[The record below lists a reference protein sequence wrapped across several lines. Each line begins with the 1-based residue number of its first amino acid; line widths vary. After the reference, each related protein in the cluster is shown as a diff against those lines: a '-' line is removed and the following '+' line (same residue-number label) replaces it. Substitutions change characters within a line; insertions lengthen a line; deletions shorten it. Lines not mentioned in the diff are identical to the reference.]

1 MVFVTTGLALAG
13 ALAMTLPIIIHLLFK
28 NRRKTHEWAAMR
40 LLLEAIRR
48 HRRRSRIES
57 LLLLTL
63 RCLALLLLGSALAQ
77 PLIRNSPLSGIGS
90 GLVVLIIDDGVV
102 SGIRDEEGT
111 PELERNITQAV
122 ELIDSL
128 PSGTKM
134 ALVGTARSGA
144 PIIDQPT
151 INKERVRE
159 TLRSL
164 EPSPTSSNLTA
175 AMTSART
182 LIESSSE
189 SLPSTVVMIGSSR
202 RGAFVAS
209 SSTLDF
215 TPLERITWDDLE
227 GVELLTNQ
235 PFTEPKSI
243 LAIESM
249 SFRKSLSEL
258 SSSSTMIAD
267 IEVRR
272 LGDVSQA
279 TKNTIRLTGT
289 ATDGTPPRGL
299 SIPAGSDRSSL
310 EFEFFVRTEDAAT
323 DGSTIIDAI
332 IDEQILPNAS
342 KLSRVANTSDV
353 IRVAMVDRED
363 FLDAA
368 SVENVGSTQWMTRSL
383 DPTQSGSISI
393 DLLDPVSIDERR
405 LESFDAVIVNRPDLL
420 QSSGWDALDRFSKS
434 GGFMLFTPPQD
445 SIVHDWL
452 DEFKSTFDPD
462 LESNPEV
469 ITSSEPIGISSIQGE
484 TDILSMID
492 DELDDLSSPITVSR
506 LIDIDNTN
514 SRAETI
520 LAGNDDRPFLVVWDT
535 NEERSGAIAL
545 LAASPSE
552 QWTNLPVKPLM
563 VPLMQE
569 LIRRGSSLKSESRSV
584 LSGSDDEIPLV
595 AARELVST
603 TGRSITLSKEGRPLE
618 PLIQTGGWRVLN
630 SSGRMISSLAVNPD
644 IEACDPTLVTT
655 ERVQRWLE
663 NLGPWKVSDFKDI
676 QERFSDDRNGST
688 LSILLL
694 VLVLI
699 IVFLETIL
707 NRRFSNARVMEV
719 NTGTSEGARH
729 A

>member
-1 MVFVTTGLALAG
+1 MGFVTTGLALAG
-13 ALAMTLPIIIHLLFK
+13 VLAMVLPIIIHLLFR
-28 NRRKTHEWAAMR
+28 NRRKTQEWAAMR

-77 PLIRNSPLSGIGS
+77 PIIKNSLLSGIGS
-90 GLVVLIIDDGVV
+90 GLVVLIVDDGVV
-102 SGIRDEEGT
+102 SGIRDQEGT
-111 PELERNITQAV
+111 PELERNISQAV

-151 INKERVRE
+151 INKERVRK

-182 LIESSSE
+182 LIESSPDS
-189 SLPSTVVMIGSSR
+189 SSSTVVMIGSSR
-202 RGAFVAS
+202 RGAFAAS

-215 TPLERITWDDLE
+215 TPLERITWDDL
-227 GVELLTNQ
+227 GDVELLTTQ
-235 PFTEPKSI
+235 PVIEPTSI

-249 SFRKSLSEL
+249 SFRKSLSDL
-258 SSSSTMIAD
+258 SSASTMIAD

-272 LGDVSQA
+272 LGDVSLA
-279 TKNTIRLTGT
+279 TENTLRLTGI
-289 ATDGTPPRGL
+289 ATDGPPPRGL
-299 SIPAGSDRSSL
+299 SIPVGTDRSSL
-310 EFEFFVRTEDAAT
+310 EVEFFVRTEDAAT

-332 IDEQILPNAS
+332 IDEQVLPTAS
-342 KLSRVANTSDV
+342 RISRVANTSDV
-353 IRVAMVDRED
+353 IRVAMVDREN
-363 FLDAA
+363 FLDGDTIDDV
-368 SVENVGSTQWMTRSL
+368 SSTQWMTRSL

-393 DLLDPVSIDERR
+393 DLIDPVSIDERR

-445 SIVHDWL
+445 SLVHDWL
-452 DEFKSTFDPD
+452 DEFKFTFDSD
-462 LESNPEV
+462 LESNPEIV
-469 ITSSEPIGISSIQGE
+469 TPSKPIGLSPIRGK

-492 DELDDLSSPITVSR
+492 GELDDLSSPITVSR
-506 LIDIDNTN
+506 LIDIDSTN

-520 LAGNDDRPFLVVWDT
+520 LVSNDDRPFLLIWSR
-535 NEERSGAIAL
+535 NQARAGAIAL
-545 LAASPSE
+545 LTASPSE

-584 LSGSDDEIPLV
+584 ISGSDDEIRLA

-603 TGRSITLSKEGRPLE
+603 TGRSITLSEDGRPLE
-618 PLIQTGGWRVLN
+618 PLVQTGGWRVLN
-630 SSGRMISSLAVNPD
+630 SSGRMISSIAVNPD
-644 IEACDPTLVTT
+644 LEACDPTLVTT
-655 ERVQRWLE
+655 EKAQRWLE
-663 NLGPWKVSDFKDI
+663 NLGPLKVSEFKAI
-676 QERFSDDRNGST
+676 QERFSDDRNGSV
-688 LSILLL
+688 LSIILLI
-694 VLVLI
+694 LVLI
-699 IVFLETIL
+699 IVFVETLL
-707 NRRFSNARVMEV
+707 NRRFSNARIMEV
-719 NTGTSEGARH
+719 NTGPGEGARH

>member
-1 MVFVTTGLALAG
+1 MGFVTTGLAFAG
-13 ALAMTLPIIIHLLFK
+13 VLAMVLPIIIHLLFK
-28 NRRKTHEWAAMR
+28 NRRKTREWAAMR

-63 RCLALLLLGSALAQ
+63 RCLALLLLGAALAQ
-77 PLIRNSPLSGIGS
+77 PIIQNSLLSGIGS

-102 SGIRDEEGT
+102 SDIRDQEGT
-111 PELERNITQAV
+111 PELQRNISQAV
-122 ELIDSL
+122 KLIDSL
-128 PSGTKM
+128 PTGTKI
-134 ALVGTARSGA
+134 ALVGTARSGE

-151 INKERVRE
+151 INKERVRK

-164 EPSPTSSNLTA
+164 DPSPTSSKITA
-175 AMTSART
+175 AITSART
-182 LIESSSE
+182 IIESSSE
-189 SLPSTVVMIGSSR
+189 SLPSTIVLIGSSR

-215 TPLERITWDDLE
+215 TPLERITWDDIE
-227 GVELLTNQ
+227 DIELLT
-235 PFTEPKSI
+235 TEPVTEPTSI

-249 SFRKSLSEL
+249 SFRKSLSDL

-272 LGDVSQA
+272 LGDVSRA
-279 TKNTIRLTGT
+279 TENTIRLTGV

-310 EFEFFVRTEDAAT
+310 KIELFVRAEDAAT

-332 IDEQILPNAS
+332 IDEQVLPDAS
-342 KLSRVANTSDV
+342 RLSRVADTSDS

-363 FLDAA
+363 FLDAGTVDDVNA
-368 SVENVGSTQWMTRSL
+368 MQWMTRSL

-393 DLLDPVSIDERR
+393 DIIDPVSIDERR

-420 QSSGWDALDRFSKS
+420 QSSGWGALDQFSKS

-445 SIVHDWL
+445 SIVHDWI
-452 DEFKSTFDPD
+452 DEFKSTFDSD

-469 ITSSEPIGISSIQGE
+469 ITSPKPIGLSTIHGK

-506 LIDIDNTN
+506 LIDIDSAN
-514 SRAETI
+514 SRAKTI
-520 LAGNDDRPFLVVWDT
+520 LVGNDDRPFLLVWSS
-535 NEERSGAIAL
+535 NQERAGAIAL
-545 LAASPSE
+545 LTASPSE

-569 LIRRGSSLKSESRSV
+569 LIRRGSSLKSESLSV
-584 LSGSDDEIPLV
+584 VSGFDDEIRLA

-603 TGRSITLSKEGRPLE
+603 NGRSITLAEDGRPLS
-618 PLIQTGGWRVLN
+618 PLVQTGGWRVLN
-630 SSGRMISSLAVNPD
+630 SSGRMISSIAVNPD
-644 IEACDPTLVTT
+644 LEACDPTLVTA
-655 ERVQRWLE
+655 ERAQRWFE
-663 NLGPWKVSDFKDI
+663 NLGPWKVSEFKDI
-676 QERFSDDRNGST
+676 QDRFSDDRNGSA
-688 LSILLL
+688 LSVILLI
-694 VLVLI
+694 LVLI
-699 IVFLETIL
+699 IVFVETFL

-719 NTGTSEGARH
+719 NTGSGEGARH

>member
-1 MVFVTTGLALAG
+1 MGFVTMGLALAG
-13 ALAMTLPIIIHLLFK
+13 VLAMVLPIIIHLLFR

-40 LLLEAIRR
+40 LLFEAIRR

-77 PLIRNSPLSGIGS
+77 PIIQNSLVSGVGS
-90 GLVVLIIDDGVV
+90 RLVVLIIDDGVV
-102 SGIRDEEGT
+102 SGIRDQQGT
-111 PELERNITQAV
+111 PELEHNISQAV

-128 PSGTKM
+128 PSGTKI
-134 ALVGTARSGA
+134 ALVGTSRSGA

-151 INKERVRE
+151 INKERVRK

-164 EPSPTSSNLTA
+164 DPSPTSSDLTA

-189 SLPSTVVMIGSSR
+189 SLPSTIVMIGSSR
-202 RGAFVAS
+202 RGAFAAS
-209 SSTLDF
+209 SSALDF
-215 TPLERITWDDLE
+215 MPLERITWDDLKD
-227 GVELLTNQ
+227 VELLTTLPVN
-235 PFTEPKSI
+235 EPASV

-249 SFRKSLSEL
+249 SFRKSLSDL

-272 LGDVSQA
+272 LGDVSRA
-279 TKNTIRLTGT
+279 TENTIRLAGV
-289 ATDGTPPRGL
+289 ATDGTAPRGL
-299 SIPAGSDRSSL
+299 SIPTGSDRSSL
-310 EFEFFVRTEDAAT
+310 EIEFFVRTEDAAT

-332 IDEQILPNAS
+332 IDEQVLPNAS
-342 KLSRVANTSDV
+342 RLSRVANTSDA

-363 FLDAA
+363 FLDAGTVDDVNA
-368 SVENVGSTQWMTRSL
+368 MQWMTRSL

-393 DLLDPVSIDERR
+393 DIIDPVSIDERR

-420 QSSGWDALDRFSKS
+420 RSSGWNALDRFSKS
-434 GGFMLFTPPQD
+434 GGFILFTPPQD
-445 SIVHDWL
+445 SVVHDWI

-462 LESNPEV
+462 LESKPEI
-469 ITSSEPIGISSIQGE
+469 ITSLKPIGLSSIHGR

-506 LIDIDNTN
+506 LIDIDTTN

-520 LAGNDDRPFLVVWDT
+520 FVDNLDRPFLLVWSSSQ
-535 NEERSGAIAL
+535 ERSGPIAL
-545 LAASPSE
+545 LTASPSE

-569 LIRRGSSLKSESRSV
+569 LVRRGSSLKSESRSV
-584 LSGSDDEIPLV
+584 SSGFDDEIRLA

-603 TGRSITLSKEGRPLE
+603 TGRSIALSKDRRPVE

-630 SSGRMISSLAVNPD
+630 SSGRMISSIAVNPQL
-644 IEACDPTLVTT
+644 EACDPTLVTT
-655 ERVQRWLE
+655 ERAQRWFDY
-663 NLGPWKVSDFKDI
+663 LGPWQVSEFKDI
-676 QERFSDDRNGST
+676 QDKFSDDRNGSS
-688 LSILLL
+688 LSTILLI
-694 VLVLI
+694 LVLI
-699 IVFLETIL
+699 IVFVETIL
-707 NRRFSNARVMEV
+707 NRRFSNARIMEV
-719 NTGTSEGARH
+719 NTVSGEGARH

>member
-1 MVFVTTGLALAG
+1 MGFVTTGLAFAG
-13 ALAMTLPIIIHLLFK
+13 VLAMVLPIIIHLLFR

-40 LLLEAIRR
+40 LLFEAIRR
-48 HRRRSRIES
+48 HRRRSRLES
-57 LLLLTL
+57 LLLLAL

-77 PLIRNSPLSGIGS
+77 PIIQNSLLSGLGS
-90 GLVVLIIDDGVV
+90 GLVVLIVDDGVV
-102 SGIRDEEGT
+102 SGIRDQEGT
-111 PELERNITQAV
+111 PELERNISQAV
-122 ELIDSL
+122 DLIDSL
-128 PSGTKM
+128 PAGTKM
-134 ALVGTARSGA
+134 ALVGTSRSGA

-151 INKERVRE
+151 INKERVRK

-164 EPSPTSSNLTA
+164 DPSPTSSDLA
-175 AMTSART
+175 AAITSARN

-189 SLPSTVVMIGSSR
+189 SLPSTIVMIGSSR

-215 TPLERITWDDLE
+215 MPLERITWDDLKD
-227 GVELLTNQ
+227 VELLTTR
-235 PFTEPKSI
+235 PVTEPASV

-249 SFRKSLSEL
+249 SFRKSLSDL

-272 LGDVSQA
+272 LGDVSRSA
-279 TKNTIRLTGT
+279 ENTIRLTGV

-299 SIPAGSDRSSL
+299 SIPTGSDRSSL
-310 EFEFFVRTEDAAT
+310 EIEFFVRTEDAAT

-332 IDEQILPNAS
+332 IDEQVLPYAS
-342 KLSRVANTSDV
+342 RLSRVANTSDA

-363 FLDAA
+363 FLDAGTVDDVNA
-368 SVENVGSTQWMTRSL
+368 MQWMTRSL

-393 DLLDPVSIDERR
+393 DLIDPVSIDERR

-420 QSSGWDALDRFSKS
+420 RSSGWNALDRFSKS

-445 SIVHDWL
+445 SIVHDWI
-452 DEFKSTFDPD
+452 DEFKSTFDSD

-469 ITSSEPIGISSIQGE
+469 VTSLKPIGLSSIHGK

-506 LIDIDNTN
+506 LIDIDSAN

-520 LAGNDDRPFLVVWDT
+520 FVDNLDRPFLLVWSSSQ
-535 NEERSGAIAL
+535 ERAGPIAL
-545 LAASPSE
+545 LTASPSE

-569 LIRRGSSLKSESRSV
+569 LVRRGSSLKSESRSV
-584 LSGSDDEIPLV
+584 SSGFDDEIRLA

-603 TGRSITLSKEGRPLE
+603 TGRSIALSEDRRPLE

-630 SSGRMISSLAVNPD
+630 SSGRTISSIAVNPD
-644 IEACDPTLVTT
+644 LEACDPTLVTT
-655 ERVQRWLE
+655 ERVQRWLD
-663 NLGPWKVSDFKDI
+663 NLGPWKVSEFKDI
-676 QERFSDDRNGST
+676 QDRFSVDRNGSF
-688 LSILLL
+688 LSTILLI
-694 VLVLI
+694 LVLI
-699 IVFLETIL
+699 IVFVETVL
-707 NRRFSNARVMEV
+707 NRRFSNARIMEV
-719 NTGTSEGARH
+719 NTGPGEGARH